1 MQMQKKINSWLIT
14 QIDKGTQ
21 TDYLELD
28 SSEFLSNEIIIEV
41 KNSALNYKDALAI
54 TGMAPIIRKFPLI
67 PGIDFSGVVIQSKN
81 KKFGEGDRVFAT
93 GLGLGELQHGGLS
106 SHASTDADILIKLPN
121 KYTHSYIMGLG
132 TAGLTAM
139 LAVLALHENSIK
151 PDAGK
156 VLVTGS
162 SGAVGG
168 IATKLL
174 LKLGYEVVAM
184 TSRPEYNRDYLK
196 SFGNIEVLDTDD
208 FLGNPRML
216 SKERWASAID
226 VVGGKV
232 LENIITETNR
242 SGVISVCGQVLGLN
256 IVTNLAPF
264 ILRGVRLIGIDSA
277 FCSHERRSRAW
288 DMIFDLLDVK
298 DVNNLSE
305 IIDIKD
311 VYERSKL
318 IVNGKNRRRI
328 ITNNSN

>member
-14 QIDKGTQ
+14 QVDKGTQ

-28 SSEFLSNEIIIEV
+28 SGEFLSNEIIIEV

-168 IATKLL
+168 IATKLPIL
-174 LKLGYEVVAM
+174 YL
-184 TSRPEYNRDYLK
+184 RP
-196 SFGNIEVLDTDD
+196 V
-208 FLGNPRML
+208 
-216 SKERWASAID
+216 
-226 VVGGKV
+226 
-232 LENIITETNR
+232 
-242 SGVISVCGQVLGLN
+242 
-256 IVTNLAPF
+256 
-264 ILRGVRLIGIDSA
+264 
-277 FCSHERRSRAW
+277 
-288 DMIFDLLDVK
+288 
-298 DVNNLSE
+298 
-305 IIDIKD
+305 
-311 VYERSKL
+311 
-318 IVNGKNRRRI
+318 
-328 ITNNSN
+328 

>member
-54 TGMAPIIRKFPLI
+54 TGMAIIRKFPLI
-67 PGIDFSGVVIQSKN
+67 PGIDLSGVVIQSKN
-81 KKFGEGDRVFAT
+81 KKFSEGDRVFTT
-93 GLGLGELQHGGLS
+93 GWGLGEFQHGGLS

-174 LKLGYEVVAM
+174 LKLGYEVVAL
-184 TSRPEYNRDYLK
+184 TSHPEYNRDYLK
-196 SFGNIEVLDTDD
+196 SFGNIEVLDTND
-208 FLGNPRML
+208 FSGNQECYQKKMGCSDRC
-216 SKERWASAID
+216 
-226 VVGGKV
+226 GG
-232 LENIITETNR
+232 
-242 SGVISVCGQVLGLN
+242 G
-256 IVTNLAPF
+256 
-264 ILRGVRLIGIDSA
+264 
-277 FCSHERRSRAW
+277 
-288 DMIFDLLDVK
+288 
-298 DVNNLSE
+298 
-305 IIDIKD
+305 
-311 VYERSKL
+311 
-318 IVNGKNRRRI
+318 
-328 ITNNSN
+328 

>member
-1 MQMQKKINSWLIT
+1 MQMQKKINSWLVT
-14 QIDKGTQ
+14 QVGEGTQ

-28 SSEFLSNEIIIEV
+28 SSEFLPNEIIIEV
-41 KNSALNYKDALAI
+41 KNSAVNYKDALAI
-54 TGMAPIIRKFPLI
+54 TGLAPIIRKFPLT
-67 PGIDFSGVVIQSKN
+67 PGIDLSGVVIQSKN
-81 KKFGEGDRVFAT
+81 KKFSEGDRVFTT
-93 GLGLGELQHGGLS
+93 GWGLGELQNGGLS
-106 SHASTDADILIKLPN
+106 SHASTDADVLINLPN
-121 KYTHSYIMGLG
+121 KYTHSHAMGLG

-139 LAVLALHENSIK
+139 LAVMALHENSIK
-151 PDAGK
+151 TDAGK

-174 LKLGYEVVAM
+174 LKLGYDVAVL
-184 TSRPEYNRDYLK
+184 TSRLEYNRDYLK
-196 SFGNIEVLDTDD
+196 SFGDIEVLDTND
-208 FLGNPRML
+208 FLENPRML
-216 SKERWASAID
+216 SKEKWAAAID
-226 VVGGKV
+226 VMGGKV

-256 IVTNLAPF
+256 LVTNLAPF

-288 DMIFDLLDVK
+288 DMIFDLLDVN
-298 DVNNLSE
+298 DVKFLSE

-311 VYERSKL
+311 VYDRSKQ
-318 IVNGKNRRRI
+318 IVNGKNRKRI

>member
-1 MQMQKKINSWLIT
+1 MQKKFNAWLIT
-14 QIDKGTQ
+14 KENNKTCSSF
-21 TDYLELD
+21 LELE
-28 SSEFLSNEIIIEV
+28 SNKYLNSEVIIQVE
-41 KNSALNYKDALAI
+41 NSALNYKDALAL
-54 TGMAPIIRKFPLI
+54 TGSAPVVRNFPLI
-67 PGIDFSGVVIQSKN
+67 PGIDLSGVVIQSKN
-81 KKFGEGDRVFAT
+81 KKFSEGDRVFTT
-93 GLGLGELQHGGLS
+93 GWGLGELQNGGLS
-106 SHASTDADILIKLPN
+106 SHASTDADMLIKVPN

-139 LAVLALHENSIK
+139 LAVLALNENSIK

-174 LKLGYEVVAM
+174 LKLGYDVVAL

-216 SKERWASAID
+216 SKERWAAAID

-256 IVTNLAPF
+256 LVTNLAPF

-298 DVNNLSE
+298 DVDYASE

>member
-1 MQMQKKINSWLIT
+1 MQKKINSWLIT
-14 QIDKGTQ
+14 QVDKGTQ

-28 SSEFLSNEIIIEV
+28 SGEFLSNEIIIEV

-81 KKFGEGDRVFAT
+81 KKFVEGDRVFAT

-264 ILRGVRLIGIDSA
+264 I
-277 FCSHERRSRAW
+277 
-288 DMIFDLLDVK
+288 
-298 DVNNLSE
+298 
-305 IIDIKD
+305 
-311 VYERSKL
+311 
-318 IVNGKNRRRI
+318 
-328 ITNNSN
+328 